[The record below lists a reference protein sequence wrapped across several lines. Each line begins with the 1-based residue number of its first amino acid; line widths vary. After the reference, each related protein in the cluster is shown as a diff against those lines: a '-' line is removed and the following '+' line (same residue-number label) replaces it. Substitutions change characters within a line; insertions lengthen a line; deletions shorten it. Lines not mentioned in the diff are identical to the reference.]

1 MLKVKWSLGG
11 ASRLRGQGN
20 ELYFNKRSIAA
31 FSDVVLSGGD
41 AQLALAEKL
50 LHDSLA
56 SSEIDELCELI
67 SNEFLMSGIEENFEP
82 NSYGLELELLLDAVN
97 RGRSEDV
104 DSL

>member
-1 MLKVKWSLGG
+1 MSCTLTNAQLQLLVMLCSL
-11 ASRLRGQGN
+11 
-20 ELYFNKRSIAA
+20 
-31 FSDVVLSGGD
+31 GGD

-82 NSYGLELELLLDAVN
+82 NSYELELELLLDAVN
-97 RGRSEDV
+97 RGSSADV
-104 DSL
+104 DGL

>member
-1 MLKVKWSLGG
+1 MSCILTNAQWQLLVTLCF
-11 ASRLRGQGN
+11 LRG
-20 ELYFNKRSIAA
+20 E
-31 FSDVVLSGGD
+31 

-50 LHDSLA
+50 LHGSLA
-56 SSEIDELCELI
+56 PSEIDELCELI

>member
-1 MLKVKWSLGG
+1 MSCTLTNAQLQLLVMLCSL
-11 ASRLRGQGN
+11 
-20 ELYFNKRSIAA
+20 
-31 FSDVVLSGGD
+31 GGD

-82 NSYGLELELLLDAVN
+82 NSYELELELLLDAVN